1 LQPIKTIKMKISLH
15 YKLILI
21 FLISF
26 FNKVSAQDFINP
38 AIISFEESKNQ
49 NWSTPS
55 PSSIATSTA
64 HYKHGKQSLQW
75 TYSPNSELKLSQNI
89 NFKPFDPNAI
99 DKSIPTFC
107 VWVYN
112 ETPKDE
118 KIKFQFL
125 TDKQVNCEFEFGINF
140 KGWRAAWVAFERDM
154 KGKPVTSMNNMKI
167 IAPENN
173 SGTLFFDHIML
184 CTNADSRWNTPDYQI
199 PFVNAQTKN
208 HWLILYKSSL
218 NKPSEKL
225 QPITQKQIKGIQT
238 INKRYS
244 KDVIKKLKVNSKL
257 LSKLRKAYS
266 QYGITRNNEQISGKV
281 MWFCRFSEIYKPYTS
296 KFKNYHNKNGKG
308 FKAYTKLMFELASAY
323 NQTDNAE
330 YKKELE
336 ELFFNMS
343 DHLID
348 QGWAEGSANGTLH
361 HLGYSMRTYY
371 AAYFLM
377 RESLIRT
384 QRAEQVQRAME
395 WYSGA
400 KEVFAPIHE
409 KGMSIDAFNTSVMG
423 RLASI
428 LMLEDS
434 PEKVRFL
441 NAYIKWIDNGLAY
454 APGVKDSFKVDGS
467 VFHHA
472 NNYPAYAN
480 GGYDGATKMVYFFSR
495 TPFHV
500 SEEGHRILKESL
512 LKTRLFCN
520 KETWPTSMS
529 GRHPNGKGKLSAD
542 HYKFMALSGTPD
554 RKNKIDEEMAAAY
567 LRLMLGK
574 KPSKTVK
581 RLQKLGYK
589 AESDPNGNW
598 TMNYAALGI
607 HRRDNWSATAQGHN
621 RYLWAAEH
629 YIGANYYGRYMKHGQ
644 VQIISGDK
652 NPSVFT
658 SGFNVNG
665 WDWGR
670 FAGTTAIHLP
680 IEKLRANILN
690 IDQLTG
696 YEEMLISDEIFAAA
710 ISLEGKN
717 GAWAMKLHE
726 HDKYNGSHHATKS
739 VFFFDNRIICLG
751 SDIENTNT
759 EYETETTLF
768 QNYLNEE
775 SESITFN
782 KNEINQFPFKQVS
795 QTKRASLL
803 TDNVGNSFYIPAKYT
818 VEVGKQLQHSKDQKK
833 ETPNKGNFTTAVI
846 KHGKAPKNADYEYA
860 ILVQST
866 HNELVQFA
874 KQMSKKKKMAY
885 TVLQKNKQ
893 AHIVRDHA
901 TEITAFALFESNS
914 NVNQSDLI
922 SVNAPALVMIK
933 DKDNTK
939 IMSLCDPDLHL
950 YEGEADV
957 VMENGKRKER
967 SVYSRDWVRNES
979 KVSKIQ
985 LSIKGKWSLKSNE
998 YCKIIS
1004 SNANET
1010 ILEFSCQHGLTRE
1023 VELIANN

>member
-1 LQPIKTIKMKISLH
+1 MNMQQPF
-15 YKLILI
+15 KLILI
-21 FLISF
+21 FLIVF

-38 AIISFEESKNQ
+38 AIISFEGSINQ

-55 PSSIATSTA
+55 SSSIATSTA

-75 TYSPNSELKLSQNI
+75 KYDQNSELIIDENI
-89 NFKPFDPNAI
+89 NFKPFDPNAK

-125 TDKQVNCEFEFGINF
+125 TDNQVNCEFEFGINF

-154 KGKPVTSMNNMKI
+154 QGQPETSMNKMKVL
-167 IAPENN
+167 APGSS

-184 CTNADSRWNTPDYQI
+184 CTPADSRWNTPDYQV
-199 PFVNAQTKN
+199 PFVNAKTKN

-225 QPITQKQIKGIQT
+225 EALSQKQIKGIQS
-238 INKRYS
+238 INERYS
-244 KDVIKKLKVNSKL
+244 KEIIKKQLVNKKLITKLKKS
-257 LSKLRKAYS
+257 YD
-266 QYGITRNNEQISGKV
+266 QYEITHSNDQISGKV
-281 MWFCRFSEIYKPYTS
+281 MWFGRFAEIYKPYTKNS
-296 KFKNYHNKNGKG
+296 KGFFSKKGKG
-308 FKAYTKLMFELASAY
+308 FKAYTKLMYEIASAY
-323 NQTDNAE
+323 NQTENDTF
-330 YKKELE
+330 KSILE
-336 ELFFNMS
+336 GLFFDMS

-371 AAYFLM
+371 SAYFLM

-384 QRAEQVQRAME
+384 KRADQAQKAME
-395 WYSGA
+395 WYSGL

-409 KGMSIDAFNTSVMG
+409 KGMSIDAFNTSVLG

-428 LMLEDS
+428 LMLDDS
-434 PEKVRFL
+434 PEKVRYL
-441 NAYIKWIDNGLAY
+441 NAYLKWINNGLAY

-480 GGYDGATKMVYFFSR
+480 GGYDGATLMVYFFNH
-495 TPFHV
+495 TPFSV
-500 SEEGHRILKESL
+500 SQEGHRNLKQSL

-529 GRHPNGKGKLSAD
+529 GRHPNGKGKLTPQ
-542 HYKFMALSGTPD
+542 HYQLMALSGTPD
-554 RKNKIDEEMAAAY
+554 GKDKIDAEMAAAY
-567 LRLMLGK
+567 LRLMEGK
-574 KPSKTVK
+574 KATETVK
-581 RLQKLGYK
+581 KLQKKGFK
-589 AESDPNGNW
+589 AEADPNGNW

-607 HRRDNWSATAQGHN
+607 HRRDNWSATVQGHS

-644 VQIISGDK
+644 LQIISGEEK
-652 NPSVFT
+652 PSVFT

-665 WDWGR
+665 WNWGR

-680 IEKLRANILN
+680 IEQLRANILN
-690 IDQLTG
+690 VDLITG
-696 YEEMLISDEIFAAA
+696 YEEMLISDETFAGA
-710 ISLEGKN
+710 ISLEGQN

-726 HDKYNGSHHATKS
+726 HDKYNGSHRATKS

-759 EYETETTLF
+759 DYDTETTLF

-775 SESITFN
+775 SESIRFN
-782 KNEINQFPFKQVS
+782 NAKISQFPFRQIS
-795 QTKRASLL
+795 ETKKANLL
-803 TDNVGNSFYIPAKYT
+803 TDNVGNSFYIPAQYI

-846 KHGKAPKNADYEYA
+846 KHGKSPKNESYEYA
-860 ILVQST
+860 ILVQSN
-866 HNELVQFA
+866 HNELIQFA
-874 KQMSKKKKMAY
+874 KKMSKKKKAVY
-885 TVLQKNKQ
+885 TVLQKNSR

-901 TEITAFALFESNS
+901 SNTTAFALFEANE
-914 NVNQSDLI
+914 NINQAGLK
-922 SVNAPALVMIK
+922 SVNAPVLVMIK
-933 DKDNTK
+933 DKENTK
-939 IMSLCDPDLHL
+939 VMSLCDPDLHL

-957 VMENGKRKER
+957 IIENGKRKER
-967 SVYSRDWVRNES
+967 SVYSRDWTKNES
-979 KVSKIQ
+979 KE
-985 LSIKGKWSLKSNE
+985 SIIRVRLKGNWSLKPNE
-998 YCKIIS
+998 YCKLISNS
-1004 SNANET
+1004 SNET
-1010 ILEFSCQHGLTRE
+1010 VLEFTCHHGLTRE
-1023 VELIANN
+1023 VTLIANNK

>member
-1 LQPIKTIKMKISLH
+1 MNKNRLIKTLDFLKKGMLTTC
-15 YKLILI
+15 ILI
-21 FLISF
+21 SARL
-26 FNKVSAQDFINP
+26 SAQDLFTP
-38 AIISFEESKNQ
+38 AIISFEESIDKQ
-49 NWSTPS
+49 WSTPS
-55 PSSIATSTA
+55 PSTLATSSA

-75 TYSPNSELKLSQNI
+75 KYESNSELIIDQNI
-89 NFKPFDPNAI
+89 NFKPFDPNAV

-112 ETPKDE
+112 ETPKNE

-125 TDKQVNCEFEFGINF
+125 TDQKVNCEFEFGINF

-154 KGKPVTSMNNMKI
+154 QGQPKTSMNKMKI
-167 IAPENN
+167 LAPKSS

-184 CTNADSRWNTPDYQI
+184 CTPADSRWNTPDYQV
-199 PFVNAQTKN
+199 PFVNAKTKN

-225 QPITQKQIKGIQT
+225 EVLTQKQVKGIQT

-244 KDVIKKLKVNSKL
+244 KEIIKKLKVNEKL
-257 LSKLRKAYS
+257 LAKLRKAYNK
-266 QYGITRNNEQISGKV
+266 YNITRQNDQISGSV
-281 MWFCRFSEIYKPYTS
+281 MWFCRFSEIYKPYH
-296 KFKNYHNKNGKG
+296 KDGKKYFDKRGKG
-308 FKAYTKLMFELASAY
+308 FSHYTKLMYEIASAY
-323 NQTDNAE
+323 NQTKDQQIKN
-330 YKKELE
+330 ELE
-336 ELFFNMS
+336 QMFFDMS
-343 DHLID
+343 DHLVD

-371 AAYFLM
+371 SAYFLM

-384 QRAEQVQRAME
+384 QRAEQAQKAME
-395 WYSGA
+395 WYSGV
-400 KEVFAPIHE
+400 KEVFAPIHQ

-434 PEKVRFL
+434 PEKVRYL

-454 APGVKDSFKVDGS
+454 APGVKDSFKEDGS

-480 GGYDGATKMVYFFSR
+480 GGYNGATKMVYFFSR
-495 TPFHV
+495 TPFQV

-529 GRHPNGKGKLSAD
+529 GRHPNGKGKLSAK
-542 HYKFMALSGTPD
+542 HYQFMALSGTPD
-554 RKNKIDEEMAAAY
+554 GKNKIDAEMAAAY
-567 LRLMLGK
+567 LRLMEGK
-574 KPSKTVK
+574 KATGTVK
-581 RLQKLGYK
+581 KLQKQGFK
-589 AESDPNGNW
+589 AEVDPNGNW

-607 HRRDNWSATAQGHN
+607 HRRDNWSATAQGHS

-644 VQIISGDK
+644 VQILSGTDK
-652 NPSVFT
+652 PSVFT

-680 IEKLRANILN
+680 IEQLRANILN
-690 IDQLTG
+690 VDQVTG
-696 YEEMLISDEIFAAA
+696 YEEMLISDEAFAGA

-717 GAWAMKLHE
+717 GTWAMKLHE
-726 HDKYNGSHHATKS
+726 HDKYNGSHQATKS

-751 SDIENTNT
+751 SDIENTNAD
-759 EYETETTLF
+759 YETETTLF
-768 QNYLNEE
+768 QNYLNSE
-775 SESITFN
+775 SESISFN
-782 KNEINQFPFKQVS
+782 KNEISQFPFNKS
-795 QTKRASLL
+795 SLGKKATLL
-803 TDNVGNSFYIPAKYT
+803 TDNVGNSFYIPAAYAVK
-818 VEVGKQLQHSKDQKK
+818 VGKQLQHSKDQKK

-846 KHGKAPKNADYEYA
+846 KHGKAPQGSSYEYA

-874 KQMSKKKKMAY
+874 KQMNKKKKKAY
-885 TVLQKNKQ
+885 TVLQKNKH
-893 AHIVRDHA
+893 AHIVRDNASA
-901 TEITAFALFESNS
+901 TTAFALFNSNS
-914 NVNQSDLI
+914 KVNQSGLN
-922 SVNAPALVMIK
+922 SVSAPALVMIK
-933 DKDNTK
+933 DKGNSK
-939 IMSLCDPDLHL
+939 VMSLCDPDLHL

-985 LSIKGKWSLKSNE
+985 VGLKGEWILEAND
-998 YCKIIS
+998 YCKLIS

-1010 ILEFSCQHGLTRE
+1010 ILEFTCQHGMTRE
-1023 VELIANN
+1023 VELIAK

>member
-1 LQPIKTIKMKISLH
+1 MNTQQPF
-15 YKLILI
+15 KLILI
-21 FLISF
+21 FLIVF

-38 AIISFEESKNQ
+38 AIISFEDSINQ
-49 NWSTPS
+49 NWSTHS
-55 PSSIATSTA
+55 PSSILTSTA

-75 TYSPNSELKLSQNI
+75 KYEQNSELIIDQDI

-125 TDKQVNCEFEFGINF
+125 TDNQVNCEFEFGINF

-154 KGKPVTSMNNMKI
+154 KGIPETTMNKMKI
-167 IAPENN
+167 LAPESN

-184 CTNADSRWNTPDYQI
+184 CTPADSRWNTPDYQV
-199 PFVNAQTKN
+199 PFVNAKTKN

-218 NKPSEKL
+218 NQAREKL
-225 QPITQKQIKGIQT
+225 IPLTQKQIKGIQT
-238 INKRYS
+238 INKRYR
-244 KDVIKKLKVNSKL
+244 KEVIKKVKVNEKWL
-257 LSKLRKAYS
+257 AKIRKAYNKHKIS
-266 QYGITRNNEQISGKV
+266 RNGEQISGKV
-281 MWFCRFSEIYKPYTS
+281 MWFCRFSEIYKPY
-296 KFKNYHNKNGKG
+296 KKDFKNYHNRKGKD
-308 FKAYTKLMFELASAY
+308 FKTYTKLMFEIASAY
-323 NQTDNAE
+323 NQTDNTK
-330 YKKELE
+330 YKNELE

-377 RESLIRT
+377 REPLIHT
-384 QRAEQVQRAME
+384 HRAEQAQKAME
-395 WYSGA
+395 WYSGV

-434 PEKVRFL
+434 PEKVRYL
-441 NAYIKWIDNGLAY
+441 NAYINWINNGLAY

-500 SEEGHRILKESL
+500 AEEGHRILKESL

-529 GRHPNGKGKLSAD
+529 GRHPNGKGKLSAQ
-542 HYKFMALSGTPD
+542 HYMFMALSGTPD
-554 RKNKIDEEMAAAY
+554 GKNKIDTEMAAAY
-567 LRLMLGK
+567 LRLMEGK
-574 KPSKTVK
+574 KATKTVK
-581 RLQKLGYK
+581 KLLKQGYQ
-589 AESDPNGNW
+589 AEADPNGNW

-607 HRRDNWSATAQGHN
+607 HRRANWSATAQGHN

-644 VQIISGDK
+644 LQIISGDK

-690 IDQLTG
+690 VDLFTG
-696 YEEMLISDEIFAAA
+696 YEEMLISDEVFAAA
-710 ISLEGKN
+710 ISIEGKN

-726 HDKYNGSHHATKS
+726 HDKYNGSHRATKS

-751 SDIENTNT
+751 SDIENTNA

-775 SESITFN
+775 SESIMFN
-782 KNEINQFPFKQVS
+782 KDEINQFPFNQIS
-795 QTKRASLL
+795 QAKKASLL
-803 TDNVGNSFYIPAKYT
+803 TDNVGNSFYIPAEYT

-833 ETPNKGNFTTAVI
+833 ETPNKGNFATAVI
-846 KHGKAPKNADYEYA
+846 KHGKAPKGGSYEYA

-874 KQMSKKKKMAY
+874 KQMNKKKKKAY
-885 TVLQKNKQ
+885 TVLQKDKQ
-893 AHIVRDHA
+893 AHIVKDHA
-901 TEITAFALFESNS
+901 SATTAFALFEANE
-914 NVNQSDLI
+914 NVNQSGLN
-922 SVNAPALVMIK
+922 SVSAPALVMIK
-933 DKDNTK
+933 DKGNSK
-939 IMSLCDPDLHL
+939 VMSLCDPDLHL

-957 VMENGKRKER
+957 VIENGKRKER

-979 KVSKIQ
+979 QVSKIQ
-985 LSIKGKWSLKSNE
+985 VSLKGEWSLKASD
-998 YCKIIS
+998 YCKLIS
-1004 SNANET
+1004 NKANET
-1010 ILEFSCQHGLTRE
+1010 ILEFTCQHGLTRE
-1023 VELIANN
+1023 VELIAK

>member
-1 LQPIKTIKMKISLH
+1 MNMQQPF
-15 YKLILI
+15 KLILI
-21 FLISF
+21 FLIVF

-38 AIISFEESKNQ
+38 VIISFEDSIHQ
-49 NWSTPS
+49 YWSTPS
-55 PSSIATSTA
+55 PSSLSTSTA

-75 TYSPNSELKLSQNI
+75 KYEQKSELIIDQNI
-89 NFKPFDPNAI
+89 NFKPFDPNAK

-125 TDKQVNCEFEFGINF
+125 TDNQVNCEFEFGINF

-154 KGKPVTSMNNMKI
+154 QGKPLSSMNKMKI
-167 IAPENN
+167 LAPENN

-184 CTNADSRWNTPDYQI
+184 CTPADSRWNTPDYQV
-199 PFVNAQTKN
+199 PFVNAKTKN

-225 QPITQKQIKGIQT
+225 NPLTQKQIKGIQT
-238 INKRYS
+238 INKRYN
-244 KDVIKKLKVNSKL
+244 KEVIKKLRVNEKL
-257 LSKLRKAYS
+257 LAKLKKAYS
-266 QYGITRNNEQISGKV
+266 KYEINRTGDQISGKV
-281 MWFCRFSEIYKPYTS
+281 MWFCRFSEIYKPYHKDGK
-296 KFKNYHNKNGKG
+296 KFFDKRGKG
-308 FKAYTKLMFELASAY
+308 FSQYTKLMYEIASAY
-323 NQTDNAE
+323 NQTENTE

-371 AAYFLM
+371 SAYFLM

-384 QRAEQVQRAME
+384 ERAEQAQKAME
-395 WYSGA
+395 WYSGL

-434 PEKVRFL
+434 PEKVRYL
-441 NAYIKWIDNGLAY
+441 KAYINWIDNGQAY

-480 GGYDGATKMVYFFSR
+480 GGYNGATLMVYFFNQ
-495 TPFHV
+495 TPFRI
-500 SEEGHRILKESL
+500 SEEGHYNLKQSL

-529 GRHPNGKGKLSAD
+529 GRHPNGKGKLSAK
-542 HYKFMALSGTPD
+542 HYQFMALSGTPD
-554 RKNKIDEEMAAAY
+554 GKNKIDAEMAAAY
-567 LRLMLGK
+567 LRLMEGK
-574 KPSKTVK
+574 KATRTVK
-581 RLQKLGYK
+581 KLQKKGFK
-589 AESDPNGNW
+589 AEVDPNGNW

-607 HRRDNWSATAQGHN
+607 HRRGNWSATAQGHS

-644 VQIISGDK
+644 VQIISGGEK
-652 NPSVFT
+652 PSVFT

-680 IEKLRANILN
+680 IEQVRANILN
-690 IDQLTG
+690 VDQVTG
-696 YEEMLISDEIFAAA
+696 YEEMLISDEAFAGA
-710 ISLEGKN
+710 ISLEGRN

-726 HDKYNGSHHATKS
+726 HDKYNGSHRATKS

-775 SESITFN
+775 SDHIVFN
-782 KNEINQFPFKQVS
+782 KDEISQFPFNKVRQAKKA
-795 QTKRASLL
+795 TLL
-803 TDNVGNSFYIPAKYT
+803 TDNVGNSFYIPAGYA

-833 ETPNKGNFTTAVI
+833 ETPNKGNFATAVI
-846 KHGKAPKNADYEYA
+846 KHGKSPKAASYEYA

-874 KQMSKKKKMAY
+874 KQMNKKNKAAY
-885 TVLQKNKQ
+885 TVLQKDKQ
-893 AHIVRDHA
+893 AHIVWDHA
-901 TEITAFALFESNS
+901 TETTAFALFEANS
-914 NVNQSDLI
+914 KLNQSGLN
-922 SVNAPALVMIK
+922 SVSAPALVMIK
-933 DKDNTK
+933 DKGNSK
-939 IMSLCDPDLHL
+939 VMSLCDPDLHL

-967 SVYSRDWVRNES
+967 SVYSRDWTSNES

-985 LSIKGKWSLKSNE
+985 VSLKGEWSIKSNE
-998 YCKIIS
+998 YCQLIS
-1004 SNANET
+1004 SDANET
-1010 ILEFSCQHGLTRE
+1010 VLEFTCQHGLTRE
-1023 VELIANN
+1023 VELITK